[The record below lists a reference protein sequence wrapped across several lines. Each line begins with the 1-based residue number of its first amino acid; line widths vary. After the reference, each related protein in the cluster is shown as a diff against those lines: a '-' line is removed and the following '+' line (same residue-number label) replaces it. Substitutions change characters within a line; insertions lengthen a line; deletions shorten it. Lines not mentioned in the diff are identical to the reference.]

1 MARKS
6 VKKSLINQLKA
17 KNANIDAFTALVD
30 DYAALN
36 EICTDLKR
44 DIKDRGTLVQEVN
57 CTGREV
63 TKPNPSIKEL
73 RDNQKAMLAILKQ
86 LGLDTDTV
94 RVNTDDDE
102 L

>member
-1 MARKS
+1 MAKKS
-6 VKKSLINQLKA
+6 VKKSLIDQLRA
-17 KNANIDAFTALVD
+17 KNANIDAFIALID
-30 DYAALN
+30 DYTAMNEMCRAL
-36 EICTDLKR
+36 KK
-44 DIKDRGTLVQEVN
+44 DIKERGVLIKDTN

-86 LGLDTDTV
+86 LNLDTDTV
-94 RVNTDDDE
+94 RVTSDDDE

>member
-36 EICTDLKR
+36 EICTDLKK
-44 DIKDRGTLVQEVN
+44 DIKERGTLVRDVT

>member
-6 VKKSLINQLKA
+6 VKKSLIDQLRA
-17 KNANIDAFTALVD
+17 KNANINAFIALID
-30 DYAALN
+30 DYTAMNEMCSALR
-36 EICTDLKR
+36 K
-44 DIKDRGTLVQEVN
+44 DIKERGVLIKETN

-86 LGLDTDTV
+86 LNLDTDTV
-94 RVNTDDDE
+94 RVTSDDDE